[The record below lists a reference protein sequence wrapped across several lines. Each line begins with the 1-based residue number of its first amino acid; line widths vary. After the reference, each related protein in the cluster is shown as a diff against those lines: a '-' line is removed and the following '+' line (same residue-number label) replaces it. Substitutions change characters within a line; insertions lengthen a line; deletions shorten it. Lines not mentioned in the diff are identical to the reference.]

1 MRTMMDK
8 NDIRTMTTPRR
19 GGFMDDLTNLSN
31 LSIRKVSLKKVLQ
44 MEITHKQMAK
54 MTGLSEYEIRRE
66 LGLLV

>member
-1 MRTMMDK
+1 MMMDK
-8 NDIRTMTTPRR
+8 NDIRTMSTPRR

>member
-1 MRTMMDK
+1 MMMNK
-8 NDIRTMTTPRR
+8 NDIRTMNDPV
-19 GGFMDDLTNLSN
+19 LQQLEK

>member
-1 MRTMMDK
+1 MMDK
-8 NDIRTMTTPRR
+8 NDIRTMSAPRR
-19 GGFMDDLTNLSN
+19 GGFMDDLTNLSS